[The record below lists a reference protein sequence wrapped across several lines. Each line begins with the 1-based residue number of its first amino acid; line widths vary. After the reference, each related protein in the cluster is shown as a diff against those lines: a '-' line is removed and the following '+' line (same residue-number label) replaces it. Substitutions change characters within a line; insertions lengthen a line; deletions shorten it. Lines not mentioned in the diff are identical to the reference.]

1 MKKSDNVAGL
11 SELREVRREN
21 RKLLWTAGFFSIF
34 INLLMLTGPLFML
47 QTYDR
52 VLGARSEETLVAL
65 FMLVALLFLIMGII
79 DWARGRL
86 LTRLG
91 ARFQARLDRRVFD
104 AVLKKSATDRDEGK
118 IDPHGTNG
126 QQLKDLEAVQRFYAS
141 PVFAAL
147 FDMPW
152 TPVFLIGISIFHPW
166 LGALAVAGGGILIL
180 LTVFNQLS
188 TRTASVKSA
197 AASYQSDRYSDH
209 LKSDAETIRSLGM
222 QTNAFAK
229 WQEMRARSLEQ
240 GVKTQDLGGS
250 FSTATKTFRL
260 FLQSTMLALGA
271 YLVLLGEVT
280 PGVMIAGSILLGRA
294 LAPVEQ
300 VVNQWTMIQ
309 RARRGWNNLA
319 ELLSEVPEDAIQI
332 ELPRPSARIDVQQ
345 VTLIPPGGRQATLR
359 LVSFSVAPGEAVGV
373 IGSSGSGKSTLARA
387 LTGVWQPAGGKIRL
401 DGAALNQYHPESLAR
416 YIGYLPQKVTLF
428 DGTIAENIA
437 RLAKVSDSEKV
448 VAAAQQADAHEMILK
463 LPQGYDTPVQSVG
476 TQLSG
481 GQIQRIGLARALYDE
496 PVLLVL
502 DEPNSNLDNEG
513 SIALNTAIKQVKAR
527 KGAVLIMAHRPAA
540 IKECEKLLV
549 LEEGTRKA
557 WGSREQVLAETV
569 ANYKKIQQVANKS
582 TSIV

>member
-1 MKKSDNVAGL
+1 MKKSDNMAGV
-11 SELREVRREN
+11 SELREARREN
-21 RKLLWTAGFFSIF
+21 RKLLWAAGFFSIF
-34 INLLMLTGPLFML
+34 VNLLMLTGPLFML

-65 FMLVALLFLIMGII
+65 FILVAILFLIMGII
-79 DWARGRL
+79 DWARGWL
-86 LTRLG
+86 LTRIG

-104 AVLKKSATDRDEGK
+104 AVLKKSAVDRDEGK
-118 IDPHGTNG
+118 IDMHGTSG

-147 FDMPW
+147 FDVPW

-166 LGALAVAGGGILIL
+166 LGALAVAGGTVLIL

-188 TRTASVKSA
+188 TRTAAVKSA
-197 AASYQSDRYSDH
+197 AASHQSDRYSDH

-222 QTNAFAK
+222 QANAFAK
-229 WQEMRARSLEQ
+229 WHEMRARSLEQ
-240 GVKTQDLGGS
+240 GVRTQDLGGT

-260 FLQSTMLALGA
+260 FLQSMMLALGA
-271 YLVLLGEVT
+271 YLVLLGQVT

-300 VVNQWTMIQ
+300 VVNQWAMIQ
-309 RARRGWNNLA
+309 RARRGWDNLA
-319 ELLSEVPEDAIQI
+319 ELLSEVPEDDVQI

-345 VTLIPPGGRQATLR
+345 LTVIPPGGRQATLR
-359 LVSFSVAPGEAVGV
+359 LVSFSVVPGEAVGV

-416 YIGYLPQKVTLF
+416 YIGYLPQKVSLF

-437 RLAKVSDSEKV
+437 RLAKVSDSDKV
-448 VAAAQQADAHEMILK
+448 VAAARQAAAHEMILK

-513 SIALNTAIKQVKAR
+513 SNALNSAIKQVKAR

-549 LEEGTRKA
+549 LEEGARKA
-557 WGSREQVLAETV
+557 WGTREQVLAETV
-569 ANYKKIQQVANKS
+569 ANYKEVRKAAS
-582 TSIV
+582 TGMV